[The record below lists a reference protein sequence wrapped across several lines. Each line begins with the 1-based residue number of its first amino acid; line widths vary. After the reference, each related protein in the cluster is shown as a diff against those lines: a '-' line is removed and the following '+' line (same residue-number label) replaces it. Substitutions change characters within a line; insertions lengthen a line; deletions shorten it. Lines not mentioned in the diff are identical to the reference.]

1 MDRSENSRESDITRL
16 IWRFSPLLRRR
27 ADVQQSTASSF
38 QAAEPAKLAA
48 MRAAGHDPTTTCEVQ
63 RRRDDGP
70 LDGLDFRRD
79 ILLKLRR
86 LPVRVI
92 AEAMG
97 ATISHGSKMRSGLVV
112 PHKRHWKALR
122 EI

>member
-1 MDRSENSRESDITRL
+1 
-16 IWRFSPLLRRR
+16 
-27 ADVQQSTASSF
+27 
-38 QAAEPAKLAA
+38 

-63 RRRDDGP
+63 RRRDDGS